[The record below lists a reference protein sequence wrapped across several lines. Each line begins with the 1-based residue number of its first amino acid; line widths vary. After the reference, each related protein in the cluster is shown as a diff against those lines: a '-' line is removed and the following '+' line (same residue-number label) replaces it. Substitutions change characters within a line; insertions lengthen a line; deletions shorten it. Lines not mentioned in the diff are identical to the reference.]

1 MVTQE
6 MIDRINT
13 LYHKSQATGLTEEEK
28 AEQAELRKK
37 YVEAIRTSMRS
48 NLNKDVYKRQ
58 PVSDV
63 PSKDE
68 AADTQGTGNVSRKL
82 WYDHQYLVSDRCADV
97 YKRQM
102 LVPS

>member
-37 YVEAIRTSMRS
+37 YVEAIRTSLTPS
-48 NLNKDVYKRQ
+48 GNHYNPLQWHPSGRQ
-58 PVSDV
+58 P
-63 PSKDE
+63 
-68 AADTQGTGNVSRKL
+68 DTVRSLHICHGQ
-82 WYDHQYLVSDRCADV
+82 
-97 YKRQM
+97 
-102 LVPS
+102 